1 MTDSVTLSH
10 GSVAQLLE
18 RFRELRIVVVGDV
31 MLDEYFHGSVERA
44 SPEAPVPVVKM
55 GAESRGLGGAA
66 NVASVAAA
74 LGAGVELLGAVGD
87 DAAGERFVAEC
98 TKAGID
104 AQNVVKVADRP
115 TTRKLR
121 ILAQHQQVVRLDWED
136 SRPLDESVGL
146 GLVEELRA
154 GEPADAIVI
163 SDYSKGFLS
172 PTVLEGLI
180 AVGRQWGVPILVDPK
195 SSDLVRYKGATVLKP
210 NVHELEAV
218 IGRRLEE
225 DLEADLTAVSG
236 ALLETADVE
245 ALIVTLGEKGMGV
258 FSRQA
263 EPFFVPTSVREVFD
277 VSGAGDTVIAALA
290 LSLAAGAGFHD
301 AVHVANEA
309 AGIAVGK
316 SGVAIVEPKELASR
330 FAPGGG
336 DKILSRQELVNRVA
350 WWRMQDQKVVLTNG
364 CFDLL
369 HVGHVHL
376 LREAAAQGD
385 VLIVAINSDDSV
397 RRLKGGNRPLIA
409 ADERAALLAALNSV
423 DSVVVFDEDT
433 PRELL
438 EEVRPDILVKG
449 GDYREDQ
456 VVGRR
461 MIADWGG
468 SVVLI
473 PLVPDRSTSG
483 LVDRIRSMDPS

>member
-1 MTDSVTLSH
+1 MSDSQTLSH
-10 GSVAQLLE
+10 RNVAQLLE
-18 RFRELRIVVVGDV
+18 RFRELKILVIGDV
-31 MLDEYFHGSVERA
+31 MLDEYFLGSVERA

-74 LGAGVELLGAVGD
+74 LGSAVRLLGVVGD
-87 DAAGERFVAEC
+87 DAAGERFLSEC
-98 TKAGID
+98 EQAGID
-104 AQNVVKVADRP
+104 AEGVSRLAGRP

-136 SRPLDESVGL
+136 PSP
-146 GLVEELRA
+146 VEEVVGTSMVERLRS

-172 PTVLEGLI
+172 PEVLEAVIG
-180 AVGRQWGVPILVDPK
+180 VGREWGVPVLVDPK
-195 SSDLVRYKGATVLKP
+195 SSDISRYQGATVLKP
-210 NVHELEAV
+210 NIQELEAV
-218 IGRRLEE
+218 IGRRLRE
-225 DLEADLTAVSG
+225 DLEADLTELSG
-236 ALLETADVE
+236 SLLETAGVE
-245 ALIVTLGEKGMGV
+245 TLIVTLGERGMAV
-258 FSRQA
+258 FSPDV
-263 EPFFVPTSVREVFD
+263 EPFFVPTSVREVYD
-277 VSGAGDTVIAALA
+277 VSGAGDTAIAALA
-290 LSLAAGAGFHD
+290 LSLAAGAGFRD
-301 AVHVANEA
+301 AVQMANEA

-316 SGVAIVEPKELASR
+316 SGVAVVEPRELAAR
-330 FAPGGG
+330 FAPGGA
-336 DKILSRQELVNRVA
+336 DKILSREELIHRVA
-350 WWRMQDQKVVLTNG
+350 WWRMQDQKIVLTNG

-397 RRLKGGNRPLIA
+397 RRLKGGNRPLIS

-423 DSVVVFDEDT
+423 DSVVVFEEDT

-438 EEVRPDILVKG
+438 DEVRPDVLVKG

-483 LVDRIRSMDPS
+483 LVERIRSMDPS

>member
-1 MTDSVTLSH
+1 M
-10 GSVAQLLE
+10 
-18 RFRELRIVVVGDV
+18 
-31 MLDEYFHGSVERA
+31 
-44 SPEAPVPVVKM
+44 
-55 GAESRGLGGAA
+55 
-66 NVASVAAA
+66 
-74 LGAGVELLGAVGD
+74 ELLGVVGD

-98 TKAGID
+98 IKAGID
-104 AQNVVKVADRP
+104 AKNVVKVAARP

-146 GLVEELRA
+146 GLVEKLRA

-172 PTVLEGLI
+172 PNVLEGLI
-180 AVGRQWGVPILVDPK
+180 AVGGQWGVPILVDPK
-195 SSDLVRYKGATVLKP
+195 SSDLTRYRGATVLKP

-218 IGRRLEE
+218 IGRKLKE

-236 ALLETADVE
+236 SLLETADVE

-290 LSLAAGAGFHD
+290 LSLAAGASFHD

-473 PLVPDRSTSG
+473 PLVPDRSTSS
-483 LVDRIRSMDPS
+483 LVERIRSMDS

>member
-1 MTDSVTLSH
+1 MSDSVTLFH
-10 GSVAQLLE
+10 GSVARLLE
-18 RFRELRIVVVGDV
+18 RFRELRIVVIGDV
-31 MLDEYFHGSVERA
+31 MLDEYFLGSVERA

-66 NVASVAAA
+66 NVAGVAAA
-74 LGAGVELLGAVGD
+74 LGSAVELFGVVGD
-87 DAAGERFVAEC
+87 DAAGDRFLTEC
-98 TKAGID
+98 EVAGID
-104 AQNVVKVADRP
+104 ARNVIRVADRP

-136 SRPLDESVGL
+136 SRPLPEAVGV
-146 GLVEELRA
+146 GLVEKLRA
-154 GEPADAIVI
+154 SEPADAVVI
-163 SDYSKGFLS
+163 SDYSKGCLS
-172 PTVLEGLI
+172 PAVLEGLI
-180 AVGRQWGVPILVDPK
+180 AVGREWGVPILVDPK
-195 SSDLVRYKGATVLKP
+195 SSDLTRYKGATVLKP
-210 NVHELEAV
+210 NLHELEAV
-218 IGRRLEE
+218 IGRRLGEKV
-225 DLEADLTAVSG
+225 EADLTAVSQSVLSS
-236 ALLETADVE
+236 AEVDT
-245 ALIVTLGEKGMGV
+245 LIVTLGEKGMAV
-258 FSRQA
+258 FSRDA
-263 EPFFVPTSVREVFD
+263 EPFFVPTSVREVYD

-290 LSLAAGAGFHD
+290 LSLAAGAGLRD

-316 SGVAIVEPKELASR
+316 SGVAVVEPKELASR
-330 FAPGGG
+330 FAPGGA
-336 DKILSRQELVNRVA
+336 DKILSREDLVHRVA

-376 LREAAAQGD
+376 LREASQQGD

-423 DSVVVFDEDT
+423 DAVVVFDEDT

-483 LVDRIRSMDPS
+483 LVERIRSMDS

>member
-1 MTDSVTLSH
+1 
-10 GSVAQLLE
+10 VARLLE
-18 RFRELRIVVVGDV
+18 RFRELRIVVIGDV
-31 MLDEYFHGSVERA
+31 MLDEYFLGSVERA

-74 LGAGVELLGAVGD
+74 LGSAVELMGVVGD
-87 DAAGERFVAEC
+87 DAAGDRFLAEC
-98 TKAGID
+98 ERAGID
-104 AQNVVKVADRP
+104 ATNVARVADRP

-136 SRPLDESVGL
+136 SRPLPESVGAAM
-146 GLVEELRA
+146 VEKLRA
-154 GEPADAIVI
+154 TEPADAVVI

-172 PTVLEGLI
+172 PSILEGLI
-180 AVGRQWGVPILVDPK
+180 AVGRDWGVPILVDPK
-195 SSDLVRYKGATVLKP
+195 SSDLTRYKGASVLKP
-210 NVHELEAV
+210 NIHELEAV
-218 IGRRLEE
+218 IGRRLR
-225 DLEADLTAVSG
+225 DDVEADLVELSESVLASAQV
-236 ALLETADVE
+236 ET
-245 ALIVTLGEKGMGV
+245 LIVTLGEKGMAV
-258 FSRQA
+258 FSREA

-290 LSLAAGAGFHD
+290 LSLAAGAGFRD
-301 AVHVANEA
+301 AVHLANEA

-316 SGVAIVEPKELASR
+316 SGVAVVEPKELASR
-330 FAPGGG
+330 FAPGGA
-336 DKILSRQELVNRVA
+336 DKILSREDLVHRVA

-376 LREAAAQGD
+376 LREAARQGD

-423 DSVVVFDEDT
+423 DAVVVFDEDT

-483 LVDRIRSMDPS
+483 LVERIRSMDS

>member
-1 MTDSVTLSH
+1 MSDSVSLSH

-31 MLDEYFHGSVERA
+31 MLDEYFLGSVERA

-74 LGAGVELLGAVGD
+74 LGSEVRLLGLVGD
-87 DAAGERFVAEC
+87 DAAGDRFLDEC
-98 TKAGID
+98 KVAGID
-104 AQNVVKVADRP
+104 ADNVVKVADRP

-136 SRPLDESVGL
+136 TRPVDESVGEA
-146 GLVEELRA
+146 LVEQLRNS
-154 GEPADAIVI
+154 EPADAIVI

-172 PTVLEGLI
+172 PAVLEGVI
-180 AVGRQWGVPILVDPK
+180 AVGRQWGVPVLVDPK
-195 SSDLVRYKGATVLKP
+195 SSDLSRYKGATVLKP

-218 IGRRLEE
+218 IGRRLKEN
-225 DLEADLTAVSG
+225 LEADLTEVSHS
-236 ALLETADVE
+236 LLETADVDT
-245 ALIVTLGEKGMGV
+245 LIVTLGEKGMGV

-290 LSLAAGAGFHD
+290 LSLAAGASFHD

-316 SGVAIVEPKELASR
+316 SGVAVVEPRELAAR
-330 FAPGGG
+330 FAPGGA
-336 DKILSRQELVNRVA
+336 DKILSREELVHRVA

-376 LREAAAQGD
+376 LREASKQGD

-438 EEVRPDILVKG
+438 EEVRPDVLVKG
-449 GDYREDQ
+449 GDYREDE

-473 PLVPDRSTSG
+473 PLVPERSTSG
-483 LVDRIRSMDPS
+483 LVERIRSMDPS

>member
-1 MTDSVTLSH
+1 MSDSVTLSH
-10 GSVAQLLE
+10 GSVARLLE
-18 RFRELRIVVVGDV
+18 RFREVRIVVVGDV
-31 MLDEYFHGSVERA
+31 MLDEYFLGSVERA

-74 LGAGVELLGAVGD
+74 LGADVEVLGVVGD
-87 DAAGERFVAEC
+87 DAAGDRFLAEC
-98 TKAGID
+98 QRAGID
-104 AQNVVKVADRP
+104 AKNVVKVADRP

-136 SRPLDESVGL
+136 SRPLDGGVGVA
-146 GLVEELRA
+146 LVERLRGGDA
-154 GEPADAIVI
+154 ADAIVI
-163 SDYSKGFLS
+163 SDYSKGLLS
-172 PTVLEGLI
+172 PSVLEGVIDL
-180 AVGRQWGVPILVDPK
+180 GREWGVPVLVDPK
-195 SSDLVRYKGATVLKP
+195 ASDLSRYRGATILKP
-210 NVHELEAV
+210 NVHELEV
-218 IGRRLEE
+218 VLGRRLRE
-225 DLEADLTAVSG
+225 DLEADLTEVSG
-236 ALLETADVE
+236 MLLEAADVDT
-245 ALIVTLGEKGMGV
+245 LIVTLGEKGMGV
-258 FSRQA
+258 FGREA

-290 LSLAAGAGFHD
+290 LSLAAGAGLHE
-301 AVHVANEA
+301 AVQVANEA

-316 SGVAIVEPKELASR
+316 SGVAVVEPKELASR
-330 FAPGGG
+330 FAPGGT
-336 DKILSRQELVNRVA
+336 DKILSREELIHRVA
-350 WWRMQDQKVVLTNG
+350 WWRMQDQRVVLTNG

-376 LREAAAQGD
+376 LREAAKQGD

-438 EEVRPDILVKG
+438 EEVRPDVLVKG
-449 GDYREDQ
+449 GDYREEQ

-468 SVVLI
+468 QVVLI
-473 PLVPDRSTSG
+473 PLVPDRSTTG

>member
-1 MTDSVTLSH
+1 VSDSVSLTH
-10 GSVAQLLE
+10 GRVAQLLE

-31 MLDEYFHGSVERA
+31 MLDEYFQGSVERA

-66 NVASVAAA
+66 NVAAVAAA
-74 LGAGVELLGAVGD
+74 LGAGVELLGVVGD
-87 DAAGERFVAEC
+87 DAAGDRFLAEC
-98 TKAGID
+98 KEAGIE
-104 AQNVVKVADRP
+104 AKNVVKVAGRP

-136 SRPLDESVGL
+136 SRPLDESL
-146 GLVEELRA
+146 GRALVEQLQDSKA
-154 GEPADAIVI
+154 ADAIVI
-163 SDYSKGFLS
+163 SDYSKGLFS
-172 PTVLEGLI
+172 PQVLEGVI
-180 AVGRQWGVPILVDPK
+180 AVGREWGVPILVDPK
-195 SSDLVRYKGATVLKP
+195 SSDLARYKGATVLKP
-210 NVHELEAV
+210 NVHELEVV
-218 IGRRLEE
+218 IGRKLRE
-225 DLEADLTAVSG
+225 DVEADLVEVSES
-236 ALLETADVE
+236 LLETAGVDT
-245 ALIVTLGEKGMGV
+245 LIVTLGERGMGV
-258 FSRQA
+258 FSRRA
-263 EPFFVPTSVREVFD
+263 KPFFVPTSVREVFD

-290 LSLAAGAGFHD
+290 LSLAAGAGFRD

-316 SGVAIVEPKELASR
+316 SGVAVVEPKELAAR
-330 FAPGGG
+330 FAPRGA
-336 DKILSRQELVNRVA
+336 DKILSREELVHRVA
-350 WWRMQDQKVVLTNG
+350 WWRMQDQRIVLTNG

-376 LREAAAQGD
+376 LREAALQGD

-397 RRLKGGNRPLIA
+397 RRLKGGNRPLIE

-423 DSVVVFDEDT
+423 DCVVVFDEDT

-438 EEVRPDILVKG
+438 EEVRPDVLVKG
-449 GDYREDQ
+449 GDYREEQ

-483 LVDRIRSMDPS
+483 LVDRIRSMDTS

>member
-1 MTDSVTLSH
+1 MSDSVTLFH
-10 GSVAQLLE
+10 GSVARLLE
-18 RFRELRIVVVGDV
+18 RFRELRIVVIGDV
-31 MLDEYFHGSVERA
+31 MLDEYFLGSVERA

-66 NVASVAAA
+66 NVAGVAAA
-74 LGAGVELLGAVGD
+74 LGSAVELFGVVGD
-87 DAAGERFVAEC
+87 DAAGDRFLTEC
-98 TKAGID
+98 EVAGID
-104 AQNVVKVADRP
+104 ARNVIRVADRP

-136 SRPLDESVGL
+136 SRPLPEAVGV
-146 GLVEELRA
+146 GLVEKLRA
-154 GEPADAIVI
+154 SEPADAVVI
-163 SDYSKGFLS
+163 SDYSKGCLS
-172 PTVLEGLI
+172 PSVLEGLI
-180 AVGRQWGVPILVDPK
+180 AVGREWGVPILVDPK
-195 SSDLVRYKGATVLKP
+195 SSDLTRYKGATVLKP
-210 NVHELEAV
+210 NLHELEAV
-218 IGRRLEE
+218 IGRRLGEKV
-225 DLEADLTAVSG
+225 EADLTAVSQSVLSS
-236 ALLETADVE
+236 AEVDT
-245 ALIVTLGEKGMGV
+245 LIVTCGENGMAV
-258 FSRQA
+258 FSRDA
-263 EPFFVPTSVREVFD
+263 EPFFVPTSVREVYD

-290 LSLAAGAGFHD
+290 LSLAAGAGLRD

-316 SGVAIVEPKELASR
+316 SGVAVVEPKELASR
-330 FAPGGG
+330 FAPGGA
-336 DKILSRQELVNRVA
+336 DKILSREDLVHRVA

-376 LREAAAQGD
+376 LREASQQGD

-423 DSVVVFDEDT
+423 DAVVVFDEDT

-483 LVDRIRSMDPS
+483 LVERIRSMDS

>member
-1 MTDSVTLSH
+1 MTDSATLSH
-10 GSVAQLLE
+10 GNVARLLE

-31 MLDEYFHGSVERA
+31 MLDEYFLGSVERA

-74 LGAGVELLGAVGD
+74 LGSKVELLGVVGD
-87 DAAGERFVAEC
+87 DAAGDRFLAEC
-98 TKAGID
+98 EVAGID
-104 AQNVVKVADRP
+104 ATNVVRVAGRP

-136 SRPLDESVGL
+136 TRPVDETVGEA
-146 GLVEELRA
+146 LVERLRA
-154 GEPADAIVI
+154 SEPADAVVL
-163 SDYSKGFLS
+163 SDYAKGLLS
-172 PTVLEGLI
+172 PAVLEGLI
-180 AVGRQWGVPILVDPK
+180 AVGREWGAPILVDPK
-195 SSDLVRYKGATVLKP
+195 SSDLTRYKGATLLKP
-210 NVHELEAV
+210 NIHELELV
-218 IGRRLEE
+218 IGRRLRDDRET
-225 DLEADLTAVSG
+225 DLAEVCESILASAG
-236 ALLETADVE
+236 VE
-245 ALIVTLGEKGMGV
+245 SLVVTLGEKGMAV
-258 FSRQA
+258 FSRQGD
-263 EPFFVPTSVREVFD
+263 PFFVPTSVREVFD
-277 VSGAGDTVIAALA
+277 VSGAGDTVIATLA
-290 LSLAAGAGFHD
+290 LSLAAGASFRD
-301 AVHVANEA
+301 AVRVANEA

-316 SGVAIVEPKELASR
+316 SGVAVVQPKELASR
-330 FAPGGG
+330 FAPGGA
-336 DKILSRQELVNRVA
+336 DKILSREDLVHRVA
-350 WWRMQDQKVVLTNG
+350 WWRMQDQKIVLTNG

-376 LREAAAQGD
+376 LREAALQGD

-423 DSVVVFDEDT
+423 DAVVVFDEDT

-438 EEVRPDILVKG
+438 DEVRPDVLVKG

-483 LVDRIRSMDPS
+483 LVERIRSMDP

>member
-1 MTDSVTLSH
+1 MSDSMTLSH
-10 GSVAQLLE
+10 GSVARLLE

-31 MLDEYFHGSVERA
+31 MLDEYFLGSVERA

-74 LGAGVELLGAVGD
+74 LGAGVELLGIVGD
-87 DAAGERFVAEC
+87 DAAGDRFLAEC
-98 TKAGID
+98 AEVGIE
-104 AQNVVKVADRP
+104 AQNVVKVAGRP

-136 SRPLDESVGL
+136 SRPLDESVGRA
-146 GLVEELRA
+146 LVEQLRA
-154 GEPADAIVI
+154 SEPADAIVI
-163 SDYSKGFLS
+163 SDYSKGLLS

-180 AVGRQWGVPILVDPK
+180 AVGRRWGVPILVDPK
-195 SSDLVRYKGATVLKP
+195 SSDLARYQGATVLKP

-218 IGRRLEE
+218 IGRRLRD
-225 DLEADLTAVSG
+225 DLETDLCEVSDS
-236 ALLETADVE
+236 LLETADVDT
-245 ALIVTLGEKGMGV
+245 LIVTLGEKGMGV

-290 LSLAAGAGFHD
+290 LGLAAGASLRD
-301 AVHVANEA
+301 AVHLANEA

-316 SGVAIVEPKELASR
+316 SGVAVVEPKELASR
-330 FAPGGG
+330 FAPGGA
-336 DKILSRQELVNRVA
+336 DKILSREELVHRVA

-376 LREAAAQGD
+376 LREASKQGD

-423 DSVVVFDEDT
+423 EAVVVFDEDT

-438 EEVRPDILVKG
+438 EEVRPDVLVKG
-449 GDYREDQ
+449 GDYREEQ

>member
-1 MTDSVTLSH
+1 VSESQTLSH
-10 GSVAQLLE
+10 GGVAQLLE
-18 RFRELRIVVVGDV
+18 CFRELRIVVVGDV
-31 MLDEYFHGSVERA
+31 MLDEYFLGTVERA
-44 SPEAPVPVVKM
+44 SPEAPVPVVKVS
-55 GAESRGLGGAA
+55 GESCGLGGAA

-74 LGAGVELLGAVGD
+74 LGSRVELWGIVGED
-87 DAAGERFVAEC
+87 SAGKRFLVEC
-98 TKAGID
+98 EDAGID
-104 AQNVVKVADRP
+104 ARNVVEVADRP

-136 SRPLDESVGL
+136 SRPVDESVGTA
-146 GLVEELRA
+146 LVERLRSSQ
-154 GEPADAIVI
+154 PADAIVI
-163 SDYSKGFLS
+163 SDYSKGLLS
-172 PTVLEGLI
+172 PTVLEGVI

-195 SSDLVRYKGATVLKP
+195 SVDFSRYKGATLIKP
-210 NVHELEAV
+210 NLHELEAV
-218 IGRRLEE
+218 IGRKLSE
-225 DLEADLTAVSG
+225 DLEADLAEVSTS
-236 ALLETADVE
+236 LLEAAEVD
-245 ALIVTLGEKGMGV
+245 ALVVTLGEKGMGV

-263 EPFFVPTSVREVFD
+263 KPLFVPTSVRDVYD

-290 LSLAAGAGFHD
+290 LSLAAGAALGD
-301 AVHVANEA
+301 AVQVANEA

-316 SGVAIVEPKELASR
+316 SGVAVVEPRELAAR
-330 FAPGGG
+330 FAPGGA
-336 DKILSRQELVNRVA
+336 DKILSREELIQRVA
-350 WWRMQDQKVVLTNG
+350 WWRMQDQRIVLTNG

-376 LREAAAQGD
+376 LREAAQQGD

-397 RRLKGGNRPLIA
+397 RRLKGGNRPLIS
-409 ADERAALLAALNSV
+409 ADERAALLAALKYV

-438 EEVRPDILVKG
+438 VEVRPDVLAKG
-449 GDYREDQ
+449 ADYREDQ

-461 MIADWGG
+461 LIADWGG

-483 LVDRIRSMDPS
+483 LLERIRSTDAS